1 MTQQKTPTQM
11 EQEMNAEIFRRN
23 VPSSSLQPYLSV
35 RPASTKY
42 SIMPVVDPRR
52 QLHVPLRI
60 DPTYNMAH
68 TFNPGNATAPWSG
81 YASNVNVESEL
92 KNQVLRYN
100 IVEEIRMFP
109 IAQAIYTWCQQLP
122 ILNHK

>member
-52 QLHVPLRI
+52 QLHVPLRVI
-60 DPTYNMAH
+60 LPLIWPIPSILEMRQH
-68 TFNPGNATAPWSG
+68 PG
-81 YASNVNVESEL
+81 L
-92 KNQVLRYN
+92 D
-100 IVEEIRMFP
+100 M
-109 IAQAIYTWCQQLP
+109 LP
-122 ILNHK
+122 K